1 MKRNKSISLVVLLIF
16 IVTNI
21 LNCYSV
27 QAYTTNQNMAKI
39 WVENDIVT
47 NEGDKQYLE
56 IKGWSINESGV
67 KEVKVY
73 IDDKFVGNLTSG
85 QKRMDVKKAYPSY
98 YDSENAGFGG
108 KIDITRNVAPGKRKV
123 KVESIGNDGT
133 RTTNTKSIDITKSA
147 PKAWIEKIT
156 ETKEGNK
163 QYLELKGW
171 SINASGVKE
180 IKVYVDDK
188 YIGTLQ
194 NGQKRMDVKKAY
206 PSYYDS
212 ENAGFGGKIDITRN
226 VAPGKRKVKVESIG
240 NDGTRTT
247 NIKSIDITKS
257 APKAWIEK
265 ITETKEGNKQ
275 YLELKGWSINASG
288 VKEIKVYVDD
298 KYIGTLQNG
307 QKRMD
312 VKKAYPSYYDSEN
325 AGFGGKIDITRNVAP
340 GKRKVKV
347 ESIGNDGTRTT
358 NTKSID
364 ITKPAPKI
372 WVEKITEIKK
382 GNKQKLEIKGWSINA
397 SGVREVKV
405 YISDKYI
412 GKLTSGQRRDDI
424 KHTYPSYYNSEYA
437 GFSGII
443 DIPNNIGAGNKILK
457 IISEGND
464 GSQIATNK
472 TITVGSRLIVIDPGH
487 LGHDSGACAY
497 GVRESDLNAGVAV
510 KLEKQ
515 LQGMGYRTYMTR
527 SPLRP
532 NEYAAL
538 STANELKQRYTAA
551 NNLKAD
557 LFISLHHDVAGSN
570 SSGMWTFYSSWKPG
584 IKNNPS
590 DLRSLTTGYDG
601 NRDIHPTREAQL
613 SKEFGQK
620 VLNNLTSKC
629 GYPAVRPYVVDRNL
643 SVTVHTNMPSV
654 LIELGMMSNRSELRR
669 CQSSS
674 GQQQKAK
681 VIADTVKSMF

>member
-1 MKRNKSISLVVLLIF
+1 MNKFRKISMLILTIF
-16 IVTNI
+16 LFSNVINI
-21 LNCYSV
+21 GNIKNV
-27 QAYTTNQNMAKI
+27 QAYDDINLISTTSISKDIAKQWAKSKGANEVYVNLADYYWQYSSSHGNINPAIAFVQAAYETGWGKFGHYENGQWKKGVIDASFNNPCGLKTTAGGSNSDPNAHQRFQSWQQGVQAHLDHLALYAGASGYPRVGKTPDPRHFPEIYGSAKTVKGLSQGKYQWATSSGYSDSLLRLYNDLNSYYSSKVDVKIADFVKNVFRYGLNREADTKGFNYYYENLKNGSCTAADMLKNLYTSSEYTAKKTTNEQFVESLFQSALGRASNKDGKDYWVRRLKEKGFSRVDILGEMVQSQEYKNYCAKYG
-39 WVENDIVT
+39 VKP
-47 NEGDKQYLE
+47 G
-56 IKGWSINESGV
+56 SINIGSPAIKHYVNNVFKHGLNREV
-67 KEVKVY
+67 DTKEFNYYYEKLRNGSCTAADMLRNMY
-73 IDDKFVGNLTSG
+73 TSPEYTA
-85 QKRMDVKKAYPSY
+85 KK
-98 YDSENAGFGG
+98 
-108 KIDITRNVAPGKRKV
+108 
-123 KVESIGNDGT
+123 
-133 RTTNTKSIDITKSA
+133 TTNNEYIESLFHTA
-147 PKAWIEKIT
+147 LGRKANTLERDYWIKQLNSKTRYNVLISFT
-156 ETKEGNK
+156 EGKEFLN
-163 QYLELKGW
+163 YC
-171 SINASGVKE
+171 NR
-180 IKVYVDDK
+180 
-188 YIGTLQ
+188 IG
-194 NGQKRMDVKKAY
+194 
-206 PSYYDS
+206 
-212 ENAGFGGKIDITRN
+212 
-226 VAPGKRKVKVESIG
+226 
-240 NDGTRTT
+240 
-247 NIKSIDITKS
+247 IKSGKVDTTK
-257 APKAWIEK
+257 
-265 ITETKEGNKQ
+265 
-275 YLELKGWSINASG
+275 
-288 VKEIKVYVDD
+288 
-298 KYIGTLQNG
+298 
-307 QKRMD
+307 
-312 VKKAYPSYYDSEN
+312 
-325 AGFGGKIDITRNVAP
+325 
-340 GKRKVKV
+340 
-347 ESIGNDGTRTT
+347 
-358 NTKSID
+358 
-364 ITKPAPKI
+364 
-372 WVEKITEIKK
+372 
-382 GNKQKLEIKGWSINA
+382 
-397 SGVREVKV
+397 
-405 YISDKYI
+405 
-412 GKLTSGQRRDDI
+412 
-424 KHTYPSYYNSEYA
+424 
-437 GFSGII
+437 
-443 DIPNNIGAGNKILK
+443 
-457 IISEGND
+457 
-464 GSQIATNK
+464 
-472 TITVGSRLIVIDPGH
+472 LIVIDPGH